1 MGSWYLACIVYFKT
15 RSWKLGIRQCSQGE
29 DAPNIFASE
38 RDHCLSVFVYRL
50 PMVTYVIDN
59 PFMILHV
66 FSSFF
71 CFFFNLVLI
80 WIMFDLCLSINYLS
94 LYLEL
99 IFWSQPPGRADFLGQ
114 YFPQVGESIIRWDES
129 KNLSIQTST
138 VLVGLQGR
146 SFMTFT
152 YECMW
157 KYIKVLQNLNLDRV
171 DQKAKS
177 IWDLWGVMR
186 DGSWSNNLKDQCLFR
201 QTSQKQ
207 WRKTDIFASLSIAW
221 DTSCEPSCCTL
232 NHQRNYN
239 CWRFILVAHFCVDTG
254 N

>member
-50 PMVTYVIDN
+50 SMVTYVIDN
-59 PFMILHV
+59 PFMYFQV
-66 FSSFF
+66 FF
-71 CFFFNLVLI
+71 LKLG
-80 WIMFDLCLSINYLS
+80 FDMDNVWFVSIYQLSIPLPGTYL
-94 LYLEL
+94 L
-99 IFWSQPPGRADFLGQ
+99 ITASWQGRFLGPI
-114 YFPQVGESIIRWDES
+114 FPSSWGINNKMRWME
-129 KNLSIQTST
+129 NLSIQTST

-146 SFMTFT
+146 SFMALT

-186 DGSWSNNLKDQCLFR
+186 DGSWSSNLKDQCLFR

-207 WRKTDIFASLSIAW
+207 WRKTA
-221 DTSCEPSCCTL
+221 
-232 NHQRNYN
+232 
-239 CWRFILVAHFCVDTG
+239 ILLLYQ
-254 N
+254 